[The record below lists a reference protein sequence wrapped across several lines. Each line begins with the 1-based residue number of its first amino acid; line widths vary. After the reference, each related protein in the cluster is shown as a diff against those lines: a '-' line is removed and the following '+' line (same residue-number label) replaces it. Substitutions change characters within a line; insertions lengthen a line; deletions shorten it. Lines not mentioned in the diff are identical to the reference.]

1 MAANGH
7 DPTHLA
13 CKCLNIRIHAQPPKD
28 TPPPVEAGFNAV
40 YVGDEGIRIAHTEVT
55 LRSRS
60 KAVPLSSSP
69 TAELTRY
76 TTVTC
81 LVCGLPTY
89 RVSQRITP
97 DLSTEEGPLL
107 PTDDWVEKE
116 LCKSSTGWIEVFQGC
131 LTDKEI
137 AQAESSVMYSK
148 LFHIVLPGGTPPS
161 ATEPSEDEHP
171 HPINARGPSEQGGK
185 HLPELPPLFLPP
197 PFTPSHAVFSHFSAV
212 ATEQSQKLR
221 DEAEEYIAQV
231 TEQQVAEIRKAEA
244 ALKQEVNMV
253 WSRFRDSL
261 RLHELPAG
269 PSNRRRSTS
278 VSGHARISTSN
289 QGTSASVRITSFVP
303 TPTPSTKT
311 SPSRAPMPSAL
322 SASLRTSGMHYPG
335 HTSQANGN
343 GNTSPSRQSPPSP
356 SSDRGRAS
364 PGRSSTTRVHSLR
377 SASTASSRTAALAI
391 DAETSIREA
400 HRREMNEE
408 KDMAT
413 SFRYVM
419 DLEAQMEQQRLQAE
433 DEVASHPAVSTSE
446 VAAESSATAAAR
458 GHSPR
463 VHRSAIKHSATTEGV
478 GSPKDNAKDEAKDGA
493 GAEEHKGKGKRKVT
507 FDVEPEVAVI
517 DDEPTPT
524 NPNEDAIFDMDNESE
539 HSANTRVEA
548 QPEPPKPTPPP
559 TQNRVRSP
567 PRPSHSRSSSGSGL
581 PPHLSLLRPASLPA
595 PSAMRPPQRH
605 PTPPSNEAAERS
617 RALREALVTVEA
629 QRARAAVESPI
640 EIAPDESYAPE
651 EPADPREAELL
662 RLVAASTPS
671 HRSAWKKNSKA
682 WQVFYNRRERRAGQ
696 VGPEPIS
703 EEGNYVLD
711 DFDPQ
716 AGRRFNGVPDSDVT
730 DEDGSEDDKWTST
743 NDHPIAQ
750 SVPIPIGPLS
760 QHRQSFGVP
769 QYQPKT
775 SLSDRPGML
784 VPPLRN
790 STTSASLRRASYA
803 GRDPG
808 ALDFTAD
815 GDDDDDEDVPSDPE
829 TGGKARQR
837 ALKILKAR
845 NEMPAAGMWRS
856 LT

>member
-13 CKCLNIRIHAQPPKD
+13 CKCLNIRIHAQPTHD
-28 TPPPVEAGFNAV
+28 TPPPVEAGFKAV
-40 YVGDEGIRIAHTEVT
+40 YVGEEGIRVAHTEVT

-60 KAVPLSSSP
+60 KAVPDSSSP

-76 TTVTC
+76 TTITC

-89 RVSQRITP
+89 RVLQRITP
-97 DLSTEEGPLL
+97 DLSAEEGPVL

-116 LCKSSTGWIEVFQGC
+116 LCKSSTGWIEVYPGC
-131 LTDKEI
+131 LTNKEI
-137 AQAESSVMYSK
+137 AQAESSDMYSQ

-171 HPINARGPSEQGGK
+171 HPINARGPSEQERK

-197 PFTPSHAVFSHFSAV
+197 PFTPSHTVFSHFAAV

-221 DEAEEYIAQV
+221 DQAEEYIAQV
-231 TEQQVAEIRKAEA
+231 TEQKVAEIRKAEA
-244 ALKQEVNMV
+244 TLKQEVNMV
-253 WSRFRDSL
+253 WTRFRDSL
-261 RLHELPAG
+261 RLHER
-269 PSNRRRSTS
+269 PSGKAVPPNRRRSTS
-278 VSGHARISTSN
+278 VSGHARSLSSPN
-289 QGTSASVRITSFVP
+289 QGTSASVRISSFVP
-303 TPTPSTKT
+303 TPTPSTRT
-311 SPSRAPMPSAL
+311 SPSRGPMPSAL
-322 SASLRTSGMHYPG
+322 SASLRTTGMQYPG
-335 HTSQANGN
+335 PASQTNGN
-343 GNTSPSRQSPPSP
+343 GDNSPSRQSPPSP
-356 SSDRGRAS
+356 PSERGRAS

-377 SASTASSRTAALAI
+377 STSTASSRTAALAT
-391 DAETSIREA
+391 DVETSIREA
-400 HRREMNEE
+400 HRREMDEA

-433 DEVASHPAVSTSE
+433 AEVESDPAAT
-446 VAAESSATAAAR
+446 ATESSVTAAAR

-463 VHRSAIKHSATTEGV
+463 VHRSAIKHSAATEAAA
-478 GSPKDNAKDEAKDGA
+478 SPKDKAKDDI
-493 GAEEHKGKGKRKVT
+493 GAEEHKGKSKRKVT

-517 DDEPTPT
+517 DDEPIPP
-524 NPNEDAIFDMDNESE
+524 NSNEDVIFDMDNESE
-539 HSANTRVEA
+539 HSVGARAEA
-548 QPEPPKPTPPP
+548 QQEPPKPAPPRP
-559 TQNRVRSP
+559 TQERVRSH
-567 PRPSHSRSSSGSGL
+567 PRPSHSRSSSGSAL
-581 PPHLSLLRPASLPA
+581 PPQLALLRPASLPA
-595 PSAMRPPQRH
+595 PSTMRPPQRH

-617 RALREALVTVEA
+617 RALREALVAVEA
-629 QRARAAVESPI
+629 QGARGIESPI
-640 EIAPDESYAPE
+640 EIAPEQSGAGE
-651 EPADPREAELL
+651 EPSDPREAELL
-662 RLVAASTPS
+662 KLVAASTPS

-716 AGRRFNGVPDSDVT
+716 ASHHFNGVPDSDVT

-743 NDHPIAQ
+743 NGHPIAQ
-750 SVPIPIGPLS
+750 SVPIPIGPLG
-760 QHRQSFGVP
+760 QHRQAFGF
-769 QYQPKT
+769 QPKT

-784 VPPLRN
+784 VPALRN

-803 GRDPG
+803 ERDMLRPVDPG
-808 ALDFTAD
+808 AFDFTAD
-815 GDDDDDEDVPSDPE
+815 EDDEDDDDVPSDPE

-837 ALKILKAR
+837 ALNILKTR
-845 NEMPAAGMWRS
+845 NEIPAAGMWRS
-856 LT
+856 LA